1 MILATS
7 KNPVY
12 IRRMKWPCLGDAIP
26 QRKHPIR
33 TLIGRA
39 IFKLIGWKL
48 EGNLPNKSKLVL
60 VALPHSSNFD
70 FILALSVIWG
80 WGLKLNYMG
89 KHTLFKFPYGFFFRA
104 VGGIPVDRRSPQGL
118 IEKMTGEFNS
128 RSSLMLGIAPEGSRN
143 SDGSLK
149 AGFARIAKAASAPV
163 LPVVVNYKTKTLI
176 LGKLITDLSDVE
188 SVIGAVR
195 EQGLAGHRRA
205 PAKV

>member
-1 MILATS
+1 
-7 KNPVY
+7 
-12 IRRMKWPCLGDAIP
+12 MKWPRLGDAIP

-39 IFKLIGWKL
+39 VFELIGWNL

-70 FILALSVIWG
+70 FVLGLSVIWG

-89 KHTLFKFPYGFFFRA
+89 KHTLFKFPHGLFFRA

-118 IEKMTGEFNS
+118 IEKMTNEFNS
-128 RSSLMLGIAPEGSRN
+128 RSSLMLAITPEGTRN
-143 SDGSLK
+143 SDGTLR

-163 LPVVVNYKTKTLI
+163 LPVIVNYKTKTLSV
-176 LGKLITDLSDVE
+176 GKLITDLSDVE
-188 SVIGAVR
+188 SIIAAVK
-195 EQGLAGHRRA
+195 EQGLTGQRRA
-205 PAKV
+205 PAKL

>member
-1 MILATS
+1 
-7 KNPVY
+7 
-12 IRRMKWPCLGDAIP
+12 MKWPRLGDAIP

-33 TLIGRA
+33 TLVGRA
-39 IFKLIGWKL
+39 VFELIGWNL

-70 FILALSVIWG
+70 FILGLSVIWG

-89 KHTLFKFPYGFFFRA
+89 KHSLFKFPHGRFFRA

-128 RSSLMLGIAPEGSRN
+128 RSSLILGIAPEGSRN

-205 PAKV
+205 PAKL